1 MQTCQLC
8 IGHSIIGPWRLT
20 DNYMAS
26 FPETFR
32 FGEFAGSLL
41 WLVFWIIVIVTLV
54 GLPLIFIVLFYVPL
68 PEIDGEVLTPYLF
81 LTSILYPQSM
91 VPVIETLLDSTL
103 FKVAVFPGFT
113 YGALIAA
120 ATIFIERKFLAKM
133 QLIVGPLYAGKIEGI
148 LQLMADGLKLLSKE
162 IIVPSGADKIIFWA
176 APIAFVATAAA
187 VIAVIPAAPGW
198 VVADIDV
205 GLLAVFAILG
215 FFPLIALLFSWAS
228 NSKYPFIGGLRAL
241 HQMIAFE
248 IPFILSALS
257 VVLLSGTLNL
267 TDVVESQIQSYWFI
281 LFLPISAFV
290 FYISSLAELERVP
303 FDLPEA
309 EAEIVAGWLTETSG
323 MIYGLIQLGTYI
335 KLYALAAL
343 FVVLFLG
350 GWAGPQIFPA
360 QIMPESEETII
371 PVIYDATIANAIF
384 WFTLKTFGIILLML
398 LPRGISPRIRI
409 DILLHTGWYK
419 LIVLAFINMFI
430 DVALIY
436 GGVLG
441 PGGLLVR

>member
-1 MQTCQLC
+1 
-8 IGHSIIGPWRLT
+8 
-20 DNYMAS
+20 MAS
-26 FPETFR
+26 YPQDVR
-32 FGEFAGSLL
+32 FGGFVGSLI
-41 WLVFWIIVIVTLV
+41 WLIFWILVIVALV
-54 GLPLIFIVLFYVPL
+54 VLPLIFIILFYVPL
-68 PEIDGEVLTPYLF
+68 PEIDGKVLTPYLF
-81 LTSILYPQSM
+81 LTSILYPQSAI
-91 VPVIETLLDSTL
+91 PLIGTLIHGTL

-113 YGALIAA
+113 YAALIAA

-133 QLIVGPLYAGKIEGI
+133 QLRVGPLYAGKIEGI
-148 LQLMADGLKLLSKE
+148 LQLIADGLKLISKE
-162 IIVPSGADKIIFWA
+162 IIIPSGADKLIFWA
-176 APIAFVATAAA
+176 APIAYVATAAA
-187 VIAVIPAAPGW
+187 VVALIPAGPGW

-241 HQMIAFE
+241 HQLIAFE
-248 IPFILSALS
+248 IPFLISALS

-267 TDVVESQIQSYWFI
+267 TEVVESQIQSYWFI
-281 LFLPISAFV
+281 FFLPISAFV
-290 FYISSLAELERVP
+290 FYISSLAELERIP

-309 EAEIVAGWLTETSG
+309 ESEIVAGWLTETSG
-323 MIYGLIQLGTYI
+323 MIYGLLQLGSYI
-335 KLYALAAL
+335 KTYALAAL
-343 FVVLFLG
+343 FVILFLG
-350 GWAGPQIFPA
+350 GWAGPQIFPTE
-360 QIMPESEETII
+360 IMPASVDAII
-371 PVIYDATIANAIF
+371 PIGTLYDATVANAIF
-384 WFTLKTFGIILLML
+384 WFTLKTFGVIMLML

-430 DVALIY
+430 ALALIY

>member
-1 MQTCQLC
+1 
-8 IGHSIIGPWRLT
+8 
-20 DNYMAS
+20 MAS

-32 FGEFAGSLL
+32 FGEFVGSGI
-41 WLVFWIIVIVTLV
+41 WLIFWILVIVTLV
-54 GLPLIFIVLFYVPL
+54 GLPLIFIILFYVPL

-81 LTSILYPQSM
+81 LTSVLYPQSAI
-91 VPVIETLLDSTL
+91 PVIETLVDSTL

-113 YGALIAA
+113 YGAIIAA

-133 QLIVGPLYAGKIEGI
+133 QLRVGPLYAGKIEGI
-148 LQLMADGLKLLSKE
+148 LQLLADGLKLLSKE
-162 IIVPSGADKIIFWA
+162 IIVPSGADKTIFWA

-187 VIAVIPAAPGW
+187 VVALIPAAPGW

-215 FFPLIALLFSWAS
+215 FFPLIALLFSWAR

-257 VVLLSGTLNL
+257 IVLIAGSLNL
-267 TDVVESQIQSYWFI
+267 TDIVESQYAFWFFAI
-281 LFLPISAFV
+281 APISAFV

-309 EAEIVAGWLTETSG
+309 ESEIVAGWLTETSG
-323 MIYGLIQLGTYI
+323 MIYGLIQLGTYL
-335 KLYALAAL
+335 KLYVLAAL

-350 GWAGPQIFPA
+350 GWAGPQIFP
-360 QIMPESEETII
+360 QEII
-371 PVIYDATIANAIF
+371 PGYTGEQIYNPATVNSIF
-384 WFTLKTFGIILLML
+384 WFTLKTVGVIMLIL
-398 LPRGISPRIRI
+398 LPRGINPRIRI

-419 LIVLAFINMFI
+419 LIVLTFINVFI
-430 DVALIY
+430 ALALIY

>member
-1 MQTCQLC
+1 
-8 IGHSIIGPWRLT
+8 
-20 DNYMAS
+20 MAS
-26 FPETFR
+26 YPKEFR
-32 FGEFAGSLL
+32 FGGFVVSLI
-41 WLVFWIIVIVTLV
+41 WLIFWILVIVALV
-54 GLPLIFIVLFYVPL
+54 GLPLIFIILFYVPL
-68 PEIDGEVLTPYLF
+68 PEVDGEVLTPYLF
-81 LTSILYPQSM
+81 LTSILYPQSAI
-91 VPVIETLLDSTL
+91 PVIETLLDTTF

-113 YGALIAA
+113 YAALIAA

-133 QLIVGPLYAGKIEGI
+133 QLRVGPLYAGKIEGI
-148 LQLMADGLKLLSKE
+148 LQLLADGLKLISKE
-162 IIVPSGADKIIFWA
+162 IIIPSGSDKLIFWS

-187 VIAVIPAAPGW
+187 VVALIPAAPGW

-241 HQMIAFE
+241 HQLIAFE

-257 VVLLSGTLNL
+257 VVILSGTLNL
-267 TDVVESQIQSYWFI
+267 TEVVESQIQSYWFI
-281 LFLPISAFV
+281 FFLPISAFV
-290 FYISSLAELERVP
+290 FYISSLAELERIP

-323 MIYGLIQLGTYI
+323 MIYGLLQLGSYI
-335 KLYALAAL
+335 KTYALAAL
-343 FVVLFLG
+343 FVILFLG

-360 QIMPESEETII
+360 AITPESAEAII
-371 PVIYDATIANAIF
+371 PVSELYDQTVANAIF
-384 WFTLKTFGIILLML
+384 WFTLKTFGVIMLML

-419 LIVLAFINMFI
+419 LIVLAFINMF
-430 DVALIY
+430 VALALIY

>member
-1 MQTCQLC
+1 
-8 IGHSIIGPWRLT
+8 
-20 DNYMAS
+20 MAS

-41 WLVFWIIVIVTLV
+41 WLVFWILVIVALV

-81 LTSILYPQSM
+81 LTSIIYPQSM

-133 QLIVGPLYAGKIEGI
+133 QLRVGPLYAGKIEGI
-148 LQLMADGLKLLSKE
+148 LQLLADGLKLISKE
-162 IIVPSGADKIIFWA
+162 IIIPSGADKLIFWA
-176 APIAFVATAAA
+176 APIAYVATAAA
-187 VIAVIPAAPGW
+187 VVALIPAGPGW

-257 VVLLSGTLNL
+257 VVILAGSLNL
-267 TDVVESQIQSYWFI
+267 TDIAVAQQPFWFI

-309 EAEIVAGWLTETSG
+309 ESEIVAGWLTETPG
-323 MIYGLIQLGTYI
+323 MIYGLLQLGSYI
-335 KLYALAAL
+335 KTYALAAL
-343 FVVLFLG
+343 FVILFLG
-350 GWAGPQIFPA
+350 GWAGPQIFHGE
-360 QIMPESEETII
+360 IMPESADAII
-371 PVIYDATIANAIF
+371 PIGTLYSANAVNAVF
-384 WFTLKTFGIILLML
+384 WFTLKTFGVIMLML

-430 DVALIY
+430 ALALIY